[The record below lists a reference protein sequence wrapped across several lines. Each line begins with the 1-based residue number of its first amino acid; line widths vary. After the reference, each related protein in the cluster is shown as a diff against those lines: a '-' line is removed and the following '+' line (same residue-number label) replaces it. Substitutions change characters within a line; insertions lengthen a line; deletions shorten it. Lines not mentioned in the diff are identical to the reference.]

1 MVSFSNISALAQWL
15 AHHFSEKKFNQST
28 LTQLGYEKFEQIL
41 KKLKNQMGNIPVG
54 RKNIENFAD
63 KVWDQV
69 DKDLMI
75 ESEYLN
81 QRGQILDKLV
91 L

>member
-1 MVSFSNISALAQWL
+1 
-15 AHHFSEKKFNQST
+15 
-28 LTQLGYEKFEQIL
+28 
-41 KKLKNQMGNIPVG
+41 MGNIPVG